1 MYIPYISFIISVYL
15 FDFIL
20 PWGYVNFFPPV
31 GVVGNI
37 FLIPYIQYYCLQILT
52 FYFRIPTLIILIL
65 FPCLCW
71 NNFLGQDW
79 VTSTSSTTSAK
90 QNIYVPIMLALARN
104 TIHSVSPSSNT
115 KPILSLLTWTRLTMW
130 SQPIRY
136 FLFHFS
142 LTFIL

>member
-1 MYIPYISFIISVYL
+1 MYIPYISFIISVYV

-20 PWGYVNFFPPV
+20 LWGYVNFFPPV

-37 FLIPYIQYYCLQILT
+37 FWIPYIQYYCLQILT

-90 QNIYVPIMLALARN
+90 QNIYVPINACLGQKHN
-104 TIHSVSPSSNT
+104 T
-115 KPILSLLTWTRLTMW
+115 L
-130 SQPIRY
+130 SQPIIKHQANPQPSDLNKADY
-136 FLFHFS
+136 VVPANQISSICFIFL
-142 LTFIL
+142 